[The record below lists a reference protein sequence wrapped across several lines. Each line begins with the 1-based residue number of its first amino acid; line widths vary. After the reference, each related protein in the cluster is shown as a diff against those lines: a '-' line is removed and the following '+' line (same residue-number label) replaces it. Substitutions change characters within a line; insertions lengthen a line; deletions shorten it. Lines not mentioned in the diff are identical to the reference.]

1 MNKIFIGLFLIFG
14 LNINL
19 KAETYTPDWELYSET
34 DTEIKY
40 YVDLNSYFQK
50 DGMKYVITM
59 QDTSNQGVDF
69 KSLSLYLEVDCKEVR
84 SKPIRVF
91 SYSGLMGEGKE
102 TDLSESRIWD
112 WMYKDKKAPNSP
124 NAVLL
129 NYMCGGNE

>member
-1 MNKIFIGLFLIFG
+1 MKKYLITLVIIIAF
-14 LNINL
+14 NTE
-19 KAETYTPDWELYSET
+19 AETYTPDWELYAET

-50 DGMKYVITM
+50 DEMKYVITM

-69 KSLSLYLEVDCKEVR
+69 NSISFYLEVDCKEVR
-84 SKPIRVF
+84 SRPIRVF
-91 SYSGLMGEGKE
+91 SYSCLMGEGE
-102 TDLSESRIWD
+102 EMDLSESRIWD

-129 NYMCGGNE
+129 NYMCGGDE

>member
-1 MNKIFIGLFLIFG
+1 MKKYLITLVIIIAF
-14 LNINL
+14 NTE
-19 KAETYTPDWELYSET
+19 AETYTPDWELYAET

-69 KSLSLYLEVDCKEVR
+69 NSISFYLEVDCKEVR
-84 SKPIRVF
+84 SRPIRVF
-91 SYSGLMGEGKE
+91 SYSGLMGEGE
-102 TDLSESRIWD
+102 EMDLSESRIWD

-129 NYMCGGNE
+129 NYMCGER

>member
-14 LNINL
+14 LNITL

-59 QDTSNQGVDF
+59 QDTSNQGMDF
-69 KSLSLYLEVDCKEVR
+69 NSISFYLEVDCKEVR
-84 SKPIRVF
+84 SRPIRVF
-91 SYSGLMGEGKE
+91 SYSGLMGEGE
-102 TDLSESRIWD
+102 VTDLSENRIWD
-112 WMYKDKKAPNSP
+112 WMYKDEKIPNSP

-129 NYMCGGNE
+129 NYMCGSN

>member
-1 MNKIFIGLFLIFG
+1 MNKIFTFLVSVILMSWNVG
-14 LNINL
+14 S
-19 KAETYTPDWELYSET
+19 ETYTPDWKLYAET

-69 KSLSLYLEVDCKEVR
+69 NSISFYLEVDCKEVR
-84 SKPIRVF
+84 SRPIRVF
-91 SYSGLMGEGKE
+91 SYSGLMGEGEE
-102 TDLSESRIWD
+102 TDLSENRIWD
-112 WMYKDKKAPNSP
+112 WMYKDEKAPSSP

-129 NYMCGGNE
+129 NYMCGSN

>member
-1 MNKIFIGLFLIFG
+1 MNKILIILAILIGL
-14 LNINL
+14 NANL
-19 KAETYTPDWELYSET
+19 KAETYTPDWELYAET

-69 KSLSLYLEVDCKEVR
+69 NSLSFYFEVDCKEVR
-84 SKPIRVF
+84 SRPIRVF
-91 SYSGLMGEGKE
+91 SYSGLMGEGEE
-102 TDLSESRIWD
+102 TDLSESKVWD
-112 WMYKDKKAPNSP
+112 WMYKDDKAPDSP

-129 NYMCGGNE
+129 KYMCGDN